1 MIVLMTEL
9 RKYLERIPKS
19 KLYELIGAHIC
30 DAIVEYNVYQHNIE
44 IDYIGILE
52 EKLGTSILFDT
63 SVFKNLIFFLDEA
76 DVRKLA
82 ARFVI
87 SGNEEELRHKLV
99 RKGFGYKNKKD
110 ALAFL
115 EILGLGADY
124 YFPEQTENE
133 GGFDITVLQF
143 SISYTRNYAD

>member
-1 MIVLMTEL
+1 MTEL

-115 EILGLGADY
+115 EILGLEAAY